1 MINELNELVIIILI
15 IYSLFIFE
23 WDITQTVITLLVQM
37 IVVITTDIAH
47 NLIPPTIILHTIHNA
62 IIIMILQILQP
73 QQILTSQGL
82 LVES

>member
-1 MINELNELVIIILI
+1 MNELVIIILI

-62 IIIMILQILQP
+62 IIIMILQILQL

>member
-62 IIIMILQILQP
+62 IIITILQILQP